1 MFACALKTASW
12 RSAML
17 RHAMHA
23 RLCLTTSTPH
33 SPIPGHIGCPARR
46 RTVASALQ
54 LPAASAETSCI
65 SMLSLSHWMR
75 IVSGLT
81 VLTCLYTTC
90 HSLLSITFR
99 YSALSA
105 LICCTRRSAFRG
117 EHFYLALRFVF
128 DEQQILQ
135 TGLPSLSPVGHRSA
149 LYQRSSRGGISAV
162 STPGCVSALRRMYQ
176 RCRLYQPSAL
186 SAQPLSAQQCLHSQP
201 SARHFVFL
209 PTAMNSFSV
218 SVLLWFASYTVCEPL
233 ESEGV

>member
-1 MFACALKTASW
+1 
-12 RSAML
+12 
-17 RHAMHA
+17 
-23 RLCLTTSTPH
+23 
-33 SPIPGHIGCPARR
+33 
-46 RTVASALQ
+46 
-54 LPAASAETSCI
+54 
-65 SMLSLSHWMR
+65 MLSLSHWMR

-149 LYQRSSRGGISAV
+149 LYQRSSRGRISAV

-186 SAQPLSAQQCLHSQP
+186 SAQ
-201 SARHFVFL
+201 ARR
-209 PTAMNSFSV
+209 
-218 SVLLWFASYTVCEPL
+218 ASYTVCEPP